1 MINKRNVLFAICI
14 LSIMSMVFVAAS
26 RLLAVGEEATGET
39 RLNRD
44 EIKRVSEKYGFLG
57 PETIKIGENM
67 NNLRIQ
73 DFDGDGRFDFLVV
86 NGTEKKVSVFYQTD
100 KLDPRFMQ
108 ESFVMEKAASGMTT
122 GEVNGDGLVDIVFLD
137 SDGKVNILFH
147 EKDKRAFS
155 SPKEIELDNRGSLLK
170 VEDIN
175 NDKKDEIIVLN
186 NEDIN
191 IILHEK
197 DRSFR
202 KAVKYE
208 NTMKKVAD
216 FHLADADG
224 DGLKDLIFF
233 EPSGQLLSFRKQL
246 TNFCFA
252 PEITQKIEGIRIG
265 DFEDITGDKRNEML
279 AMHAQT
285 NAFKIYRF
293 SKPDELK
300 PDEKK
305 KFNLSRSRD
314 YFFKIGIGSSKGLA
328 IGDVNADKLFD
339 VVYVDSSRAEISLYL
354 QDESGNLAEKKVYPS
369 LMGMQNAAIG
379 DINNDGKNEVVIISS
394 KEKCISFVQMTPE
407 GRLSFPKPL
416 FLPEET
422 PTAFVI
428 ADMNQDKK
436 LDLVYGARNEK
447 AEKGF
452 IFVMGLNEKGEWSQ
466 TQKIELTAKQGTV
479 VDEIKAI
486 DVDND
491 KQPDLILFF
500 QMSSP
505 IIFTQ
510 QKDGSFKDITT
521 GNTAL
526 TSLLN
531 KLNPV
536 ELTWGDVNRDGI
548 NEMLISQNNFVRSL
562 DWNGGS
568 PQVIDQYNGKSSESV
583 VQTAFTFDLDS
594 DKIPEVILYDSQL
607 KLLTI
612 LKKNVQGVYEILE
625 NIEISYLTIKNIFA
639 EDMNNDGKK
648 DIMLFGQER
657 FGILYSDVTDPQF
670 EPLADYATRIKRG
683 VYTRYAIGDVN
694 GDGKKDV
701 VLIEGK
707 RHNMEI
713 LSIDEKNKLNQE
725 LTFQVFED
733 PETDLLDEES
743 EDYRWR
749 NLPVNEPRDIKIIDI
764 NNDKKDDIILLAHR
778 NLLIYLQE

>member
-1 MINKRNVLFAICI
+1 MINKRNVLFAVSI
-14 LSIMSMVFVAAS
+14 LSILGAVFIAVS
-26 RLLAVGEEATGET
+26 GLLAVGEEAVGKSGT
-39 RLNRD
+39 NRD

-57 PETIKIGENM
+57 PETIKIGEHM
-67 NNLRIQ
+67 DNLRIH
-73 DFDGDGRFDFLVV
+73 DFDGDGRVDFLVI
-86 NGTEKKVSVFYQTD
+86 NNTERKVYVFYQTD
-100 KLDPRFMQ
+100 KPDPRFES
-108 ESFVMEKAASGMTT
+108 ESFILEKAVSGLTT
-122 GEVNGDGLVDIVFLD
+122 GDVNGDGLVDIVALD

-155 SPKEIELDNRGSLLK
+155 APKEIELDNRGSLLK

-175 NDKKDEIIVLN
+175 NDKKHEIIVLN
-186 NEDIN
+186 NDDIN
-191 IILHEK
+191 VIFHEK
-197 DRSFR
+197 DRSFK

-208 NTMKKVAD
+208 NTMKKVAY
-216 FHLADADG
+216 FYLSDADG
-224 DGLKDLIFF
+224 DGLKDIIFF
-233 EPSGQLLSFRKQL
+233 EPTGQLLSFRKQ
-246 TNFCFA
+246 TANGGFA

-265 DFEDITGDKRNEML
+265 DFEDIIGDKRNEMM
-279 AMHAQT
+279 AMHGQT

-293 SKPDELK
+293 SKPGELK

-305 KFNLSRSRD
+305 KFSLSRSRD
-314 YFFKIGIGSSKGLA
+314 YCFKTGLGSSKGLA
-328 IGDVNADKLFD
+328 IGDVNSDKLPD
-339 VVYVDSSRAEISLYL
+339 VVYVDSSRAEICLYL
-354 QDESGNLAEKKVYPS
+354 QDKSGNLAEKEVYPS
-369 LMGMQNAAIG
+369 LMGMQNVAIG
-379 DINNDGKNEVVIISS
+379 DINTDGKNEVVIISP
-394 KEKCISFVQMTPE
+394 KEKCIGFVQMTSE

-416 FLPEET
+416 FQPEEI
-422 PTAFVI
+422 PTAFVL

-436 LDLVYGARNEK
+436 LDIVYGARNEK

-452 IFVMGLNEKGEWSQ
+452 VFVIGQNEKGEWIQ

-479 VDEIKAI
+479 VEEIKVI
-486 DVDND
+486 DADND
-491 KQPDLILFF
+491 KLLDLIVFF

-505 IIFTQ
+505 VVFNQ

-521 GNTAL
+521 GNTSL

-536 ELTWGDVNRDGI
+536 GLTWGDVNRDGI
-548 NEMLISQNNFVRSL
+548 SEMLISQNNFTRSL
-562 DWNGGS
+562 SWNGGN
-568 PQVIDQYNGKSSESV
+568 PEVIDQYNGKSSESV
-583 VQTAFTFDLDS
+583 IQTAFTFDLDN
-594 DKIPEVILYDSQL
+594 DKTPEVVLYDSQL

-612 LKKNVQGVYEILE
+612 LKKNVQGVYEIAE
-625 NIEISYLTIKNIFA
+625 NIELSYLTIKSIFA

-648 DIMLFGQER
+648 DIVLFGQER
-657 FGILYSDVTDPQF
+657 FGIIYSDLADPQF
-670 EPLADYATRIKRG
+670 EPLAEYTTRIKRG

-694 GDGKKDV
+694 GDGKKEV

-713 LSIDEKNKLNQE
+713 LSLDEKNKLNQE
-725 LTFQVFED
+725 LTFQIFED

-749 NLPVNEPRDIKIIDI
+749 NLPVNEPRDVEIIDI